1 MHQANKSYKIFPL
14 RQQRALTKPSLSP
27 QIGGPIL
34 LIVKSCNA
42 FYVKQQTS
50 NVITNVSTEERS
62 KEERSES
69 KHKLENT
76 EESVSWRA
84 WKRRRTHRRTSQSCQ
99 ILAWKS
105 PITLRTNSHPW
116 NNLKRWQ
123 REILMRR

>member
-1 MHQANKSYKIFPL
+1 MHQANKNYKIFL
-14 RQQRALTKPSLSP
+14 LHQRRALTKPSLSP
-27 QIGGPIL
+27 QIDGPIL

-50 NVITNVSTEERS
+50 NVTTNVSTEERS

-99 ILAWKS
+99 ILAQKS
-105 PITLRTNSHPW
+105 PMKLGTNSHSW

-123 REILMRR
+123 SKILMRR